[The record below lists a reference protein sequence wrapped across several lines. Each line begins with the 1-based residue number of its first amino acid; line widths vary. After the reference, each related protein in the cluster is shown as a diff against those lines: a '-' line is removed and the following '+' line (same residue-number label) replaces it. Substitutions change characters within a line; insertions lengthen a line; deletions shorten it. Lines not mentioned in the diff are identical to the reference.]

1 MSLFVKIRD
10 FKMGFGRNMKQRTI
24 IMARIAA
31 SNHQLG
37 CHMML
42 DAPAATTPAKLR
54 LSYIVIIMKP
64 LSVYRLERLVDKI
77 MIIGSDLILKH
88 RVSAFILYLLTY
100 ISLLC
105 IFYALFSTII
115 RPNPPTMYAKRME
128 RCDARLDARCG

>member
-42 DAPAATTPAKLR
+42 DAPAATTLAEIR
-54 LSYIVIIMKP
+54 LSYNYMKP
-64 LSVYRLERLVDKI
+64 LSVYRRERLVDKI
-77 MIIGSDLILKH
+77 MIIGTDLILKH
-88 RVSAFILYLLTY
+88 RVSAFILTYIYLL
-100 ISLLC
+100 C
-105 IFYALFSTII
+105 VFNALFSSII
-115 RPNPPTMYAKRME
+115 MSVAT
-128 RCDARLDARCG
+128 LDVGR

>member
-42 DAPAATTPAKLR
+42 DAPAATTLAEIR
-54 LSYIVIIMKP
+54 LSYNYMKP
-64 LSVYRLERLVDKI
+64 LSVYRRERLVDKI
-77 MIIGSDLILKH
+77 MIIGTDLILKH
-88 RVSAFILYLLTY
+88 RVSAFILTY
-100 ISLLC
+100 IYLLC
-105 IFYALFSTII
+105 IFNDLFSIFLYYHTRRNFGIVI
-115 RPNPPTMYAKRME
+115 CYY
-128 RCDARLDARCG
+128 CL

>member
-37 CHMML
+37 CHIML

-54 LSYIVIIMKP
+54 LSYIVIII
-64 LSVYRLERLVDKI
+64 LSYCL
-77 MIIGSDLILKH
+77 
-88 RVSAFILYLLTY
+88 LYYTDW
-100 ISLLC
+100 
-105 IFYALFSTII
+105 
-115 RPNPPTMYAKRME
+115 K
-128 RCDARLDARCG
+128 D

>member
-42 DAPAATTPAKLR
+42 DAATTLAKLR
-54 LSYIVIIMKP
+54 LSYIV
-64 LSVYRLERLVDKI
+64 
-77 MIIGSDLILKH
+77 
-88 RVSAFILYLLTY
+88 
-100 ISLLC
+100 
-105 IFYALFSTII
+105 TII
-115 RPNPPTMYAKRME
+115 
-128 RCDARLDARCG
+128 